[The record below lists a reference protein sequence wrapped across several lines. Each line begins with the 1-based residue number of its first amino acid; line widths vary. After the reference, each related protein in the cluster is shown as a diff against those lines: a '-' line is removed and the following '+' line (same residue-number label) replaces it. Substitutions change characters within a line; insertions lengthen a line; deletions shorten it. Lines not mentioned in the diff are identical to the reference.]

1 MSACVRWV
9 RNGYGEG
16 HFRNDGGGILMS
28 SVYNDHIRRSV
39 FSGISEVIKCMV
51 SITGTDDTRLHLSRP
66 NSSPV

>member
-16 HFRNDGGGILMS
+16 HFRNDGMS

-39 FSGISEVIKCMV
+39 FSGINEVIKCMV
-51 SITGTDDTRLHLSRP
+51 SIKGTDDTRLHLSRP